1 MAQINGTNDMDNLV
15 GTDQVDVVE
24 ALGGNDFLTG
34 KKGNDVL
41 DGGEGSD
48 FGVYTL
54 AGAGVQ
60 IDLAAGTARGGAGR
74 DELISIENID
84 GSDKDDTL
92 KLDAGDNFA
101 NGNGGNDVAE
111 GRGGVDRLFGGSGN
125 DTLRGG
131 TGDDELNGQGDDDV
145 LAGGLGNDTID
156 GEDGIDT
163 ISFTDVG
170 TAVAV
175 SLFGETATGNGVAHE
190 FDDVENVEG
199 SSKGDTI
206 WGDGAANLLAGLGGA
221 DFIGGGSG
229 GDRIVGGAGKD
240 RLAGNGGADTYVVA
254 KAGDS
259 GPGAG
264 ARDEIEDFFGAGT
277 EGDRLDFS
285 AIDAK
290 AGQGGNQAFIFI
302 GDDAFSGAGQIRVV
316 EDGFS
321 TIVQGST
328 DGDAAAEFAV
338 ELFFVAGSGELTAAD
353 FVL

>member
-1 MAQINGTNDMDNLV
+1 MAQFTGTNDMDNLV
-15 GTDQVDVVE
+15 GTDQADVIE

-41 DGGEGSD
+41 DGGDGSD

-54 AGAGVQ
+54 ASAGVQ
-60 IDLAAGTARGGAGR
+60 IDLAAGTARCGAGR
-74 DELISIENID
+74 DELVSIENID
-84 GSDKDDTL
+84 GSMKNDTI
-92 KLDAGDNFA
+92 KLDGGDNFV
-101 NGNGGNDVAE
+101 NGNNGNDVVE
-111 GRGGVDRLFGGSGN
+111 GRGGIDTLFGGTGD

-131 TGDDELNGQGDDDV
+131 SGDDELNGQDDDDL

-163 ISFTDVG
+163 ISFADVN

-175 SLFGETATGNGVAHE
+175 SLFGETATGNGVTHE
-190 FDDVENVEG
+190 FDNIENVEG

-206 WGDGAANLLAGLGGA
+206 WGDGAANVLAGLGGA

-240 RLAGNGGADTYVVA
+240 RLAGNGGGNTYVVA

-259 GPGAG
+259 GPGGG
-264 ARDEIEDFFGAGT
+264 ARDVIEDFFGAGT

-290 AGQGGNQAFIFI
+290 AGQGGNQAFTFV
-302 GDDAFSGAGQIRVV
+302 GDAAFTGSGQLRFV
-316 EDGFS
+316 EEEFS

-338 ELFFVAGSGELTAAD
+338 EILFVAGGGDLNAAD